1 LLYAFEERGF
11 KIEVRSGQNGGSIVV
26 IHDEPL
32 RFSVDEEARRE
43 AGPKSKTTSADGA
56 NVDSDAATRLTFR
69 IHDFWASGFRRSW
82 SDGARRSLEEQL
94 NDMIPALVDLSL
106 VIREKRL
113 ESERR
118 TAEIH
123 EEFRQ
128 RDLEQSRRRQMESD
142 SRNWRTSTELRS
154 LIAEVQGSASEEE
167 IDSPEVTRWLSW
179 ANWVASESDP
189 LKGGVKAFI
198 ERYKF

>member
-1 LLYAFEERGF
+1 
-11 KIEVRSGQNGGSIVV
+11 
-26 IHDEPL
+26 
-32 RFSVDEEARRE
+32 
-43 AGPKSKTTSADGA
+43 
-56 NVDSDAATRLTFR
+56 
-69 IHDFWASGFRRSW
+69 
-82 SDGARRSLEEQL
+82 
-94 NDMIPALVDLSL
+94 LVDLSL

>member
-1 LLYAFEERGF
+1 
-11 KIEVRSGQNGGSIVV
+11 
-26 IHDEPL
+26 
-32 RFSVDEEARRE
+32 
-43 AGPKSKTTSADGA
+43 
-56 NVDSDAATRLTFR
+56 
-69 IHDFWASGFRRSW
+69 
-82 SDGARRSLEEQL
+82 
-94 NDMIPALVDLSL
+94 MIPALVDLSL

-154 LIAEVQGSASEEE
+154 LIAEVQGSASKEE
-167 IDSPEVTRWLSW
+167 INSPELARWLSW
-179 ANWVASESDP
+179 ANWVATGSDP
-189 LKGGVKAFI
+189 LRGGVRTFL